1 MDGLI
6 IKAVGGLYTVES
18 PDGVSACKARGI
30 FRRQGISPCAG
41 DRVRVEDGCITEIYP
56 RKNMLIR
63 PPLANLDRL
72 IFVLSACSPAPN
84 LQLIDR
90 FLAVCEYKEI
100 APVLVFTKL
109 DLADASSYAAAY
121 LHTGYPVYFVD
132 YAKPESVEAVRTLLR
147 SGISAFTGNSGAG
160 KSTLLNALDVNLR
173 LETADI
179 SRKLGRGRHTTRET
193 VLYTLESGGRV
204 ADTPGFSTFETEAY
218 AQIAPEAVA
227 DCFPEIR
234 AVEAP
239 CRYSDCRHLREPDCA
254 VRAAVKAGLFP
265 QSRYETYTV
274 MMQEASQGRSRSRQ
288 P

>member
-1 MDGLI
+1 MEGLI

-41 DRVRVEDGCITEIYP
+41 DRVRVEDGCITEIFP
-56 RKNMLIR
+56 RKNMIIR

-109 DLADASSYAAAY
+109 DLADASQYAAAY
-121 LHTGYPVYFVD
+121 AHTGYPVYFVD
-132 YAKPESVEAVRTLLR
+132 YADASSVEAVRDLL
-147 SGISAFTGNSGAG
+147 SDGISAFTGNSGAG
-160 KSTLLNALDVNLR
+160 KSTLLNALDVNLQ

-179 SRKLGRGRHTTRET
+179 SKKLGRGRHTTRET
-193 VLYTLESGGRV
+193 ALYTLPGGGRV

-218 AQIAPEAVA
+218 AQIAPEELPM
-227 DCFPEIR
+227 CFPEIQ

-239 CRYSDCRHLREPDCA
+239 CRYSDCRHMKEPDCA
-254 VRAAVKAGLFP
+254 VRAAVQRGNFP
-265 QSRYETYTV
+265 ESRYETYRL
-274 MMQEASQGRSRSRQ
+274 MMDETLKRTR
-288 P
+288 